1 MPQPSTDY
9 VGIGAAILISLTLMG
24 LPAPRQES
32 IAAGLRSS
40 ALAAGQWTFS
50 RVIRFASGEERARH
64 LLTRN
69 VQLSLE
75 NMRLREAEE
84 ENDRLRRALDFR
96 TRNQFG
102 EILPAEVIGRDP
114 DLLFDV
120 LVINA
125 GRDVGLR
132 RDWPVVTTEGLIG
145 HVVEVG
151 QHSSVVQLV
160 FGVRVS
166 AVVQGGRAHGMV
178 SAAGGNRFQLSYVDA
193 SSRIEVGDRIVTS
206 GLGGRYPKGLTLGTV
221 TQVQQLDEDPLFQEV
236 FLESDVDFWG
246 LEEVFV
252 MPPSQVVETASVP

>member
-9 VGIGAAILISLTLMG
+9 VGIGAAVLISLTLMG
-24 LPAPRQES
+24 LPAPRQEAL
-32 IAAGLRSS
+32 AAGLRSS

-75 NMRLREAEE
+75 NMRLREAQE

-96 TRNQFG
+96 RRNQFG
-102 EILPAEVIGRDP
+102 QIIPAEVIGRDP

-125 GRDVGLR
+125 GEDVGLQ
-132 RDWPVVTTEGLIG
+132 RDWPVVTTEGLVG

-151 QHSSVVQLV
+151 PRSSVVQLI

-166 AVVQGGRAHGMV
+166 ALVQGGRAHGMV
-178 SAAGGNRFQLSYVDA
+178 SSIGGNRFQLSYVDA
-193 SSRIEVGDRIVTS
+193 SSRIEVGDRIVSS

-221 TQVQQLDEDPLFQEV
+221 DHVEQHEEDPLFQEV
-236 FLESDVDFWG
+236 ILASAVDFWG

-252 MPPSQVVETASVP
+252 LPPPQVVETPSVP

>member
-1 MPQPSTDY
+1 MPQPGTDY
-9 VGIGAAILISLTLMG
+9 VGIGAVVLVSLTLMG
-24 LPAPRQES
+24 LPQPRQEAM
-32 IAAGLRSS
+32 AATLRSS
-40 ALAAGQWTFS
+40 ALATGQWTFS
-50 RVIRFASGEERARH
+50 RVIRFATGEERARH

-84 ENDRLRRALDFR
+84 ENDRLRHALDFR
-96 TRNQFG
+96 SRNQFG
-102 EILPAEVIGRDP
+102 QIIPAEVIGRDP

-125 GRDVGLR
+125 GEDLGLKP
-132 RDWPVVTTEGLIG
+132 DWPVVTTDGLVG

-151 QHSSVVQLV
+151 QRSSVVQLI

-178 SAAGGNRFQLSYVDA
+178 SAVDGNLFQLSYVDA
-193 SSRIEVGDRIVTS
+193 SSRIEAGDRVVTS
-206 GLGGRYPKGLTLGTV
+206 GLGGRYQKGLTLGTV
-221 TQVQQLDEDPLFQEV
+221 TQVTQLEEDPLFHEV

-252 MPPSQVVETASVP
+252 LPPPQVVAGAAIP

>member
-1 MPQPSTDY
+1 MPQPCTDFL
-9 VGIGAAILISLTLMG
+9 GIGAAVLISLTLMG
-24 LPAPRQES
+24 LPQSRQEA

-40 ALAAGQWTFS
+40 ALATGQWTFS
-50 RVIRFASGEERARH
+50 RVIRFVSGEERSRH

-75 NMRLREAEE
+75 NMRLSEAAEE
-84 ENDRLRRALDFR
+84 NIRLRDALDFR
-96 TRNQFG
+96 RRNQFG
-102 EILPAEVIGRDP
+102 QIIPAEVIGRDP

-125 GRDVGLR
+125 GEDVGLLP
-132 RDWPVVTTEGLIG
+132 DCPVVTTEGLVG
-145 HVVEVG
+145 HIVEVG
-151 QHSSVVQLV
+151 ARSSVVQLV

-166 AVVQGGRAHGMV
+166 AVVQGARAHGMV
-178 SAAGGNRFQLSYVDA
+178 SAVGGNRFELSYVDA
-193 SSRIEVGDRIVTS
+193 TSRIEAGDRVVSS

-221 TQVQQLDEDPLFQEV
+221 SEVRQLEEDPLFQEV

-252 MPPSQVVETASVP
+252 LPPAQMTVGASIP